1 MKEAEGD
8 TQVVEAL
15 ADILWVELEQGMLE
29 LKLVFFR
36 IGEIRSVKSKIV

>member
-1 MKEAEGD
+1 VKEAEGD

-29 LKLVFFR
+29 LKRAPLR
-36 IGEIRSVKSKIV
+36 IGEIQSVRGRVE